1 MSNLPRIRPRL
12 LLDEGLRLGDHRY
25 GKDQIELI
33 DLREHSGYEPARM
46 VVDIAVTGGLEGCYL
61 TGHNDLLVTT
71 DALRDLVV
79 TAVVDASPAAAARAE
94 DLACSIARWVE
105 TRYPHLPSVDVAV
118 SRHPLQLVR
127 QRSGNAVY
135 AVMPVTEHGSARASS
150 ATSCGSPVV
159 GGIDGL
165 TVALRGRHRFA
176 GFIDDQWC
184 PTSPAQRR
192 VIAGELDARWAWCR
206 ASTALDRSGDDLV
219 RRVLAALA
227 RSSES
232 IQHLLTA
239 VAGDVLRHH
248 EAMATMTLQF
258 HSRPIL
264 PSPAAAER
272 GFSGMD
278 MHDGTDSAH
287 LTVVHMAPG
296 PVSTTEVTVERSA
309 AASGDGH
316 WPATQRVSNGADQS
330 VGDLAARGSARE

>member
-12 LLDEGLRLGDHRY
+12 LLDEGLRLGERHY
-25 GKDQIELI
+25 GKDQVELI

-46 VVDIAVTGGLEGCYL
+46 VVDIAVTGGLDGCYL
-61 TGHNDLLVTT
+61 TGQNDLLVTT

-79 TAVVDASPAAAARAE
+79 TAVVDASPASAARAE

-105 TRYPHLPSVDVAV
+105 TRYPHLPSVDVAL

-135 AVMPVTEHGSARASS
+135 AVMPVTEHGSARAST
-150 ATSCGSPVV
+150 AASCSSPVV

-258 HSRPIL
+258 RSRPIL

-287 LTVVHMAPG
+287 LSVILMAPG
-296 PVSTTEVTVERSA
+296 PVSRTEVTVER
-309 AASGDGH
+309 AASGSTDGH
-316 WPATQRVSNGADQS
+316 WPVAPLASNGADQP
-330 VGDLAARGSARE
+330 VDSATAFGTTAQ